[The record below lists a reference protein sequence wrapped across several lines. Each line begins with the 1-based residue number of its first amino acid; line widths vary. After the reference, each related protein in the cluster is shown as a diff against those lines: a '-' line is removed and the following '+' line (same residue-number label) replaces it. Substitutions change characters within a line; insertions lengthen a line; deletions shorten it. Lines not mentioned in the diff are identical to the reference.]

1 MILHLNILDIGITLD
16 TSLRNI
22 IIEDRVINIPND
34 IFVPDL
40 GYLHKCHGNS
50 VFDKNLSLCNAIK
63 YSEYPFRDLNSFIC
77 KYIEDLTSKS
87 DFRIDLFEFQKLSTE
102 VGYWNAKSNI
112 KDIDDNYNIDAQT
125 KYNKLHLKQIEM
137 FNNIINKYKLD

>member
-1 MILHLNILDIGITLD
+1 MILHLNILDSVIILD

-50 VFDKNLSLCNAIK
+50 VIDKNLTLCNAIK
-63 YSEYPFRDLNSFIC
+63 YSEYPFKDLNSFIC
-77 KYIEDLTSKS
+77 KYIEDLTTKS
-87 DFRIDLFEFQKLSTE
+87 DFRLDLFEFQKLSTE

-112 KDIDDNYNIDAQT
+112 KDGDNYDIDAQA
-125 KYNKLHLKQIEM
+125 KYNKLHLKQSKM
-137 FNNIINKYKLD
+137 FNMIINKYKLE